1 MLNLTQHP
9 DVFCEDNEI
18 LVVIECKWRMRTI
31 IQFPRKKLC
40 CFLGFKIK
48 SILSSRDSFTW
59 RTSKKSE
66 VSSLKILHI
75 NNIISDMSFME
86 IKNKNRPNTDHWGT
100 QERIDFHSEFWP
112 NLCSKLSKNISNRD
126 NGSPWILCDFNLE
139 VRLYTRLYRKSWQK
153 QPREVFYEKRCS

>member
-1 MLNLTQHP
+1 
-9 DVFCEDNEI
+9 
-18 LVVIECKWRMRTI
+18 MRTI

-126 NGSPWILCDFNLE
+126 NGSPWILL
-139 VRLYTRLYRKSWQK
+139 LYTFIPDFIVNLGKSSH
-153 QPREVFYEKRCS
+153 ERCSMKKGVLKNFAKFTGKHKRARVSFLHIDNIP